1 MNAADQPVLF
11 AAVPRPPRVLPT
23 LDVQADIRY
32 LAATARSMVNP
43 PAATGMPFWS
53 INPYV
58 GCAFGCAY
66 CYARYTHRYV
76 MERAAHAGALDA
88 DMLPSGD
95 AALPPWLA
103 FERRILVKQE
113 AAALLRRALRP
124 GRPAWRAIVERG
136 EPVAIGTATDPYQ
149 PAERRFG
156 ITRALLGVLAEHVGL
171 RIGLITKSALVTRDA
186 ALLGAIA
193 RRSRLAVHVSL
204 VTVDRELARRIEP
217 RAPTPEARLR
227 AVRRLREAGVDV
239 GVNCMPVL
247 PGITDRPAQLR
258 ALVRAV
264 AEAGATHLDACALR
278 LRSSARQRY
287 LPWLAEAFPE
297 LAARYRAAYAS
308 SHQPGERYRQGLRR
322 TMTRLCAEHEL
333 PFGAWRDE
341 DALREAGREMREAGR
356 LPVVVAGVPGAR
368 QLELEI
374 SDERNDERRATSD
387 ER

>member
-1 MNAADQPVLF
+1 MIAADQPALF
-11 AAVPRPPRVLPT
+11 ASAPRPPRALPV
-23 LDVQADIRY
+23 LDVQADMRY
-32 LAATARSMVNP
+32 HAAAARSVLNA

-53 INPYV
+53 VNPYV

-66 CYARYTHRYV
+66 CYARYAHRYV
-76 MERAAHAGALDA
+76 MERASHGAAAHDRATPL
-88 DMLPSGD
+88 GD
-95 AALPPWLA
+95 EAPLPPWLA

-113 AAALLRRALRP
+113 AAALLRQALRP

-156 ITRALLGVLAEHVGL
+156 VTRALLGVLAEHAGL
-171 RIGLITKSALVTRDA
+171 RVGLITKSALVTRDA

-193 RRSRLAVHVSL
+193 RRSRLTVHVSL
-204 VTVDRELARRIEP
+204 ITVDRELARRIEP

-247 PGITDRPAQLR
+247 PGITDGPAQLR

-278 LRSSARQRY
+278 LRAAARQRY
-287 LPWLAEAFPE
+287 LPWLAGAFPE
-297 LAARYRAAYAS
+297 LAARYRTAYAA
-308 SHQPGERYRQGLRR
+308 SHQPGARYRDGLRR
-322 TMTRLCAEHEL
+322 TMARLCREHAL
-333 PFGAWRDE
+333 PFGTWRDE
-341 DALREAGREMREAGR
+341 ATQREAGR
-356 LPVVVAGVPGAR
+356 LMREAARLPAGAWPGGALRIPAAR
-368 QLELEI
+368 QLTLPL
-374 SDERNDERRATSD
+374 
-387 ER
+387 